1 MYARWRN
8 ALPLLCDSTA
18 KGGRLPLATRGG
30 LCPTNPC
37 ALIGAVHCG
46 APTYRARS
54 LTPTPTAPTL
64 PRSHVTRPY
73 TYGKGFASASHP
85 CRRSVACPL
94 RLVVLRRLRG
104 RLRASA
110 RFKTPSRV
118 TSALHPRALQR
129 SPVARFSACPLQVW
143 GALNKHPCGL
153 FVSGGCVP
161 RPPHFSNTTERTVVL
176 SVAGHCPPLGA
187 HVKGHVA
194 CTTPRRCP

>member
-18 KGGRLPLATRGG
+18 KGGMLPLATRGC
-30 LCPTNPC
+30 LCSTSPC

-54 LTPTPTAPTL
+54 VTPTPTAPTL
-64 PRSHVTRPY
+64 PRSHLTRVY
-73 TYGKGFASASHP
+73 TYGKGKASATHP
-85 CRRSVACPL
+85 CRRSVARRL
-94 RLVVLRRLRG
+94 RLVVLRRLWG

-110 RFKTPSRV
+110 RFKTTSRV
-118 TSALHPRALQR
+118 TSALHPRALHR
-129 SPVARFSACPLQVW
+129 SPVARFSASPLQVW
-143 GALNKHPCGL
+143 GALTNTPFGSVC
-153 FVSGGCVP
+153 SGGCVP

-176 SVAGHCPPLGA
+176 RLRDIVPPCT

-194 CTTPRRCP
+194 STTPRRCP